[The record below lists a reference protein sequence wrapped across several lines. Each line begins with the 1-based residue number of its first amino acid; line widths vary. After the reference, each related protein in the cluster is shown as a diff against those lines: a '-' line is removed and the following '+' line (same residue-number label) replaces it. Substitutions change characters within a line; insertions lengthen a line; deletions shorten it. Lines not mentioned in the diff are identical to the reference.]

1 MRVRPSLL
9 LAAWLVAGPASAEGS
24 RPAALSW
31 TQGAGAEECLG
42 GPELARAVDARLGRP
57 ALVALGAAEIVVAG
71 RIERGA
77 DRWII
82 VVKVEDPSGKP
93 LGTRELV
100 KSTREAPGCRTLDQ
114 DIALVVALTIDPD
127 AVARTT
133 GTRSLPSAAPA
144 PTTPTFILQP
154 APPASTAAPPASTAP
169 PAPPAPTPA
178 FRIAVDGGLVVANG
192 SLPGTALG
200 GRARL
205 GARLRSPVW
214 VEVGAAV
221 LGERDARAPD
231 SPPGAR
237 LGLSFA
243 SLAVCP
249 ELFGRPGFSALACG
263 GLGLGAYQVTGFG
276 VDEPKSDDRLYAD
289 ASVSGRV
296 RVRPI
301 APLHAFLGAGVHT
314 PLVRDT
320 FAFTDERG
328 APQRLFR
335 AQAVATTLELGL
347 GFTFPE

>member
-1 MRVRPSLL
+1 MRVRLPLL
-9 LAAWLVAGPASAEGS
+9 LAAWLVAGPASAEGP

-31 TQGAGAEECLG
+31 SHGPGAEDCLG

-57 ALVALGAAEIVVAG
+57 ALVALGSAEIVVAG
-71 RIERGA
+71 RIERGP

-100 KSTREAPGCRTLDQ
+100 KSTLEAPGCRSLDQ

-127 AVARTT
+127 AVARAT
-133 GTRSLPSAAPA
+133 GTRSSPSAAPV
-144 PTTPTFILQP
+144 PSTPTFILQP
-154 APPASTAAPPASTAP
+154 APPVSATTPPAASSP
-169 PAPPAPTPA
+169 LPAPTPA
-178 FRIAVDGGLVVANG
+178 LRVAVDGGLVIANG
-192 SLPGTALG
+192 ALPGTALG

-205 GARLRSPVW
+205 GARLRPPVW

-221 LGERDARAPD
+221 LGESDARAPD

-237 LGLSFA
+237 LGLSFG

-249 ELFGRPGFSALACG
+249 ELYGRPGFSALACG
-263 GLGLGAYQVTGFG
+263 GFGLGAYQVTGFG

-296 RVRPI
+296 RIRPI
-301 APLHAFLGAGVHT
+301 WPLHVFLGAGAHT
-314 PLVRDT
+314 PFIRDT
-320 FAFTDERG
+320 FAFVDERG
-328 APQRLFR
+328 TRQRLFR

-347 GFTFPE
+347 GFSFPE